1 MVPQPPNA
9 VSDINQER
17 ELPAI
22 RVSITFPAGCSTGTL
37 SSMLGRLA
45 ERTGRRVYR
54 VRDLPWGMDFRRDSD
69 RRAPQVSFETIFDVG
84 ANVGQ
89 SSLRFASWFP
99 RATVWAFEPFAE
111 AFEQLQ
117 QATRALETRCFKL
130 ALGSRPETLTVAL
143 SPLSVNNSLRNVTV
157 DPCGETVEVTT
168 LDAFAAT
175 HEIPHID
182 LLKIDTEGWD
192 LDVLQGA
199 DRLLLSSQIA
209 FVQVEAG
216 MNPHNPKH
224 VPLARLEEHLEA
236 RGYTIFG
243 LYGQTPEWTGEARL
257 RFVDAVFCSATIAA
271 ESISFPKSNGKPA

>member
-1 MVPQPPNA
+1 
-9 VSDINQER
+9 
-17 ELPAI
+17 
-22 RVSITFPAGCSTGTL
+22 
-37 SSMLGRLA
+37 MLGRLA

-54 VRDLPWGMDFRRDSD
+54 VRDLPWGMDFRRDSE

-89 SSLRFASWFP
+89 STLRFASWFP

-111 AFEQLQ
+111 AFDQLQ
-117 QATRALETRCFKL
+117 RATKALDTRCFQL
-130 ALGSRPETLTVAL
+130 ALGSRPETVTVAL
-143 SPLSVNNSLRNVTV
+143 SPLSVNNSLRNVTAG
-157 DPCGETVEVTT
+157 PSGETVEVTT

-175 HEIPHID
+175 HEIPQVD

-199 DRLLLSSQIA
+199 DRLLLSGRIA

-224 VPLARLEEHLEA
+224 VPLPRLQEHLEA

-257 RFVDAVFCSATIAA
+257 RFVDAVFCSPAIAA
-271 ESISFPKSNGKPA
+271 ETIPSAKSNGRPA

>member
-1 MVPQPPNA
+1 MLPQLPNA
-9 VSDINQER
+9 VG
-17 ELPAI
+17 
-22 RVSITFPAGCSTGTL
+22 FPAGCAVGTL
-37 SSMLGRLA
+37 ASMLGRLA

-54 VRDLPWGMDFRRDSD
+54 VRDLPWGLDFRRDSD
-69 RRAPQVSFETIFDVG
+69 RRAPQVSFATIFDVG

-89 SSLRFASWFP
+89 SARRFASWFP
-99 RATVWAFEPFAE
+99 QATVWAFEPFAE

-117 QATRALETRCFKL
+117 QATRELDTRCFKL
-130 ALGSRPETLTVAL
+130 ALGSRPEALTVAL
-143 SPLSVNNSLRNVTV
+143 SPLSVNNSLRNATV
-157 DPCGETVEVTT
+157 DPSGETVEVTT

-175 HEIPHID
+175 HEIAHID

-192 LDVLQGA
+192 LDVLRGA

-224 VPLARLEEHLEA
+224 VPLAGLQEHLEA

-243 LYGQTPEWTGEARL
+243 LYGQRPEWSGEARL
-257 RFVDAVFCSATIAA
+257 RFVDAVFCSATVA
-271 ESISFPKSNGKPA
+271 EAIRSSKNNGNQAW